1 MAPGHM
7 VEVPPPA
14 ERRAD
19 AVVQGL
25 NVALA
30 VVGCLLLLLFVGSG
44 VDLGRR
50 AALAVYGGGLLAMVG
65 CSALY
70 AWGRGGRRH
79 VLYRHLDHAAIF
91 VMIAGTY
98 TPFTV
103 SGFAGGHGIRLLV
116 TVWSIALVGVLLNLL
131 APERFERLSLPLYL
145 LMGWA
150 VLSDPGLLLLL
161 PGPVIVPLVAG
172 GVLYS
177 VGILF
182 HLASVR
188 FQEAIWH
195 GFVLAAA
202 ACHYV
207 AVVRAV
213 T

>member
-1 MAPGHM
+1 MAPGHIA
-7 VEVPPPA
+7 EVPPAA

-19 AVVQGL
+19 AVIQCL

-30 VVGCLLLLLFVGSG
+30 IVGCVLLLLFVGAR
-44 VDLGRR
+44 VDGERQ
-50 AALAVYGGGLLAMVG
+50 AALAVYGFGMLAMVG

-70 AWGRGGRRH
+70 ACGRGGRRH
-79 VLYRHLDHAAIF
+79 TLYRHLDHAAIF

-103 SGFAGGHGIRLLV
+103 SGFADGHGVRLLV
-116 TVWSIALVGVLLNLL
+116 TVWSIALAGVLLNLL
-131 APERFERLSLPLYL
+131 APKRFERLSVWLYL

-150 VLSDPGLLLLL
+150 VLSDPGLLLFL
-161 PGPVIVPLVAG
+161 PGQVIMLLVAG

-202 ACHYV
+202 VCHYV